1 MRRALAGLAAVLA
14 LVGCGGSS
22 QPAAVP
28 HPSDLAAKIHGCHS
42 YAATEAALYAREQGQ
57 CTLGDG
63 DTADI
68 ATFSTEQAARNY
80 LAVAQGVRRRLRHR
94 QPLDSPG
101 RYAGRR
107 RGSAARPRWHHPL
120 APDSNARR

>member
-1 MRRALAGLAAVLA
+1 MKKITISAAAAVLVLA
-14 LVGCGGSS
+14 ACGSS

-28 HPSDLAAKIHGCHS
+28 HPADLAAKIHGCHG

-80 LAVAQGVRRRLRHR
+80 LTVAQGFGGV
-94 QPLDSPG
+94 
-101 RYAGRR
+101 YVT
-107 RGSAARPRWHHPL
+107 GSLWIVQVDTQADAEEVQHALGGTIR
-120 APDSNARR
+120 